1 MVGFVWV
8 RVPAWGK
15 RFQFMN
21 LGGGWGHKHSV
32 YSGDDGDEYTYLGNL
47 WPEFVLLSPWA
58 LCSAE
63 KVRGGHRISFFLP
76 WRSHHLFSLWKSQIK
91 ISESLELPQLIWHS
105 WEAELF
111 IFPTDSFSSG
121 KKRRRKKNQKPSFP
135 AKNEFGGPFST
146 IIELNMFS
154 LCSYKQFI
162 LKSVVGLFSAAKL
175 TPAFGFSSLPGFHK
189 EREREKKKKTTYL

>member
-1 MVGFVWV
+1 
-8 RVPAWGK
+8 
-15 RFQFMN
+15 MN
-21 LGGGWGHKHSV
+21 LGGGRGHKHSV
-32 YSGDDGDEYTYLGNL
+32 YSDDDGDECTYLGNL
-47 WPEFVLLSPWA
+47 WPEFVLLRPWP

-63 KVRGGHRISFFLP
+63 KVRGGHRISLFLQ
-76 WRSHHLFSLWKSQIK
+76 WQSHHLFSLWKSQIK

-121 KKRRRKKNQKPSFP
+121 GKKKKTTPPTSFP

-154 LCSYKQFI
+154 PCSYKQFI
-162 LKSVVGLFSAAKL
+162 LKSVVRLFSAAKL

-189 EREREKKKKTTYL
+189 ERERERERERKLPTFK